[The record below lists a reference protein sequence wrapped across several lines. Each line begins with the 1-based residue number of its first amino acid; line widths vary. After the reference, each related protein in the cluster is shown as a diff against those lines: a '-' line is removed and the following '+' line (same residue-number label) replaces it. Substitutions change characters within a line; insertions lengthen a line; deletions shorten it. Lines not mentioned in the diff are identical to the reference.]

1 MASSICYSSVA
12 WAPNFSSNRPSVNLQ
27 PSYYGHK
34 AFKIAC
40 SNIKN
45 TTDSDSSSSTREGS
59 EPENLILKAAW
70 YGSEL
75 LGIAASY
82 IRRSPP
88 ETVAAP
94 PQETAELAV
103 DGSGVID
110 RASVVEP
117 IKGDFQRSYFVT
129 GNLTLGAYEEDCE
142 FADPAGSF
150 RGLGRFK
157 RNCTNFGSLLEKS
170 NMKLM
175 KWEDFEEKA
184 IGHWRFSC
192 IMSLPWKPIL
202 SATGY
207 TEYYF
212 DEQSGKVCRHVEHW
226 NVPKMTL
233 LKQIL
238 RPSRGFWQKTSGG

>member
-45 TTDSDSSSSTREGS
+45 TTDSDSSSSTREGREGS

-110 RASVVEP
+110 RASVVET

-129 GNLTLGAYEEDCE
+129 GLALG
-142 FADPAGSF
+142 
-150 RGLGRFK
+150 LIRF
-157 RNCTNFGSLLEKS
+157 
-170 NMKLM
+170 
-175 KWEDFEEKA
+175 
-184 IGHWRFSC
+184 
-192 IMSLPWKPIL
+192 
-202 SATGY
+202 
-207 TEYYF
+207 
-212 DEQSGKVCRHVEHW
+212 
-226 NVPKMTL
+226 
-233 LKQIL
+233 IL
-238 RPSRGFWQKTSGG
+238 RLLRFILVLLPPFHFVLTTVLFGRSFCFKIFISLVNQ